1 MAIFSK
7 TQSGRPEGPGRRGEP
22 AGLTIV
28 AVGTTVIG
36 DLVSEGVV
44 KVEGV
49 IEGTVRAGTQLL
61 IAPGAVI
68 RGDVQANEIIAGGEI
83 HGAVL
88 ADERVEIQA
97 GAQIFGDIRAQRLHI
112 ADGGKVNGQITM
124 ESGSAERADRVELVQ
139 RSEVS

>member
-1 MAIFSK
+1 
-7 TQSGRPEGPGRRGEP
+7 
-22 AGLTIV
+22 
-28 AVGTTVIG
+28 
-36 DLVSEGVV
+36 
-44 KVEGV
+44 
-49 IEGTVRAGTQLL
+49 
-61 IAPGAVI
+61 VI

-124 ESGSAERADRVELVQ
+124 EAGSAERADRVELVQ